1 MIIGLGIDIVDQI
14 RIRKGIEKHGESFIN
29 RLFTSKEIAY
39 CQRYRD
45 STERYA
51 GKFAVKEAF
60 MKAIGTG
67 LSQQVTFKDIEV
79 LNKDS
84 GAPYIITH
92 GKTEQIVKQLNATK
106 VHVSLSHV
114 TEIAAAVVILETDY
128 EISSKY
134 I

>member
-14 RIRKGIEKHGESFIN
+14 RIRKGIEKHGENFTN
-29 RLFTSKEIAY
+29 RLFTSKEITY
-39 CQRYRD
+39 CQKYAD
-45 STERYA
+45 PIEHYA

-67 LSQQVTFKDIEV
+67 LTQQVTFKDIEV
-79 LNKDS
+79 LNKDT

-92 GKTEQIVKQLNATK
+92 GKTQQIVKQLTVTK

-114 TEIAAAVVILETDY
+114 TEIAAAVVILEN
-128 EISSKY
+128 
-134 I
+134 